1 MLCDINVKFNWILEE
16 HPKFVSEAYLS
27 NLSLDEDQMPDNL
40 QPGLE
45 KDIIQGTVS
54 NMDGRTF
61 LSGETTLHQDEKTT
75 TSEVDSFPKMLD
87 LIRMII
93 YVFLTS

>member
-1 MLCDINVKFNWILEE
+1 
-16 HPKFVSEAYLS
+16 
-27 NLSLDEDQMPDNL
+27 MPHDL

-45 KDIIQGTVS
+45 KDIIVGTVS
-54 NMDGRTF
+54 NLDGRTF

-75 TSEVDSFPKMLD
+75 TSEGDSFPEMRA
-87 LIRMII
+87 LIRIII